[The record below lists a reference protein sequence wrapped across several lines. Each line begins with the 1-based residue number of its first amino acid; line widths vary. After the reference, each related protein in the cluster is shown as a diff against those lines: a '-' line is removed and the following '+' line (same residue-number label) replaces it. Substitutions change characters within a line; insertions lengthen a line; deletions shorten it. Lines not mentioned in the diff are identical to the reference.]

1 MLGGGGGGVGQCE
14 KEGFKGRGQ
23 GLANFLSNGTGSK
36 YHCLAPLRFLW
47 GLLKSDA

>member
-1 MLGGGGGGVGQCE
+1 MYLSFLKQCE

-36 YHCLAPLRFLW
+36 YHWPCSPKISV
-47 GLLKSDA
+47 GTIQV